1 MTHNSFRPLLVSALV
16 MVALARCDE
25 FEVPIT
31 AEPTRHVE
39 SALLGDWLMVDEG
52 GHPRNYSKDRVRI
65 RPYDQSTYVV
75 NHNDALYRAWHSD
88 VDGLPLI
95 TLQSIDSDERKYQ
108 YWTWRV
114 SDDGSEMTLRSIGA
128 VSKSSGLIPTDARDS
143 ATIVDII
150 RKNRESAQLFGGPVR
165 FSK

>member
-1 MTHNSFRPLLVSALV
+1 MTHNRCRPLLVSAQ
-16 MVALARCDE
+16 
-25 FEVPIT
+25 
-31 AEPTRHVE
+31 
-39 SALLGDWLMVDEG
+39 
-52 GHPRNYSKDRVRI
+52 I

-114 SDDGSEMTLRSIGA
+114 SDDGSEMTLRST
-128 VSKSSGLIPTDARDS
+128 SRSGPDLQTAARS
-143 ATIVDII
+143 
-150 RKNRESAQLFGGPVR
+150 RSP
-165 FSK
+165 